1 MIFANYSLSAGF
13 QAPVIQDFNQ
23 IQPIQSVHYTMD
35 QPNFY
40 YWLMFNTSTF
50 FWHDFIFTLQNSTI
64 QYRSS

>member
-50 FWHDFIFTLQNSTI
+50 F
-64 QYRSS
+64 